1 MQSALTASLNY
12 VSVSGPL
19 TSPRASLSNSTASNL
34 DKGAGSAGTR
44 SDPKLGGA
52 DLDLIAFTR
61 DQDIWVMTTS
71 GIETQLT
78 FCSRNK
84 KKSDISCGIA
94 EFVMQ
99 EEFHRFTN
107 YYWAP
112 IPPKPSVHSVS
123 TASPPHSL
131 FSESPTITSPSLLD
145 ALPVPTAAQSTSTF
159 SRSTERILYLQV
171 SEAMVDLVVI
181 PRQGLHPEFEEYRYP
196 HTGTPN
202 AVSDLQ
208 IVEFVPK
215 QYEEVWI
222 YQNGVGT
229 LTRTMVN

>member
-1 MQSALTASLNY
+1 
-12 VSVSGPL
+12 
-19 TSPRASLSNSTASNL
+19 
-34 DKGAGSAGTR
+34 
-44 SDPKLGGA
+44 
-52 DLDLIAFTR
+52 
-61 DQDIWVMTTS
+61 MTTA

-112 IPPKPSVHSVS
+112 TQFRAHS
-123 TASPPHSL
+123 ASPLVASSPLPSCPG
-131 FSESPTITSPSLLD
+131 SPTVTSPSLLE
-145 ALPVPTAAQSTSTF
+145 ALPLPATTRPTPLKAP
-159 SRSTERILYLQV
+159 ERILYLQV

-215 QYEEVWI
+215 QHEEVWNSLAEQHLHI
-222 YQNGVGT
+222 FSHKIFD
-229 LTRTMVN
+229 